1 MKKIILGGVLLLM
14 SLCVMGLQRKKYG
27 YVDPQFHVLDFPVS
41 ASYDKAGYECWA
53 PAKHYVWEKDGLYVT
68 QFSCDWDRA
77 RSKRNLGFMH
87 HAQDVYVMDP
97 VVVIPNKYIR
107 HKNDLNFK
115 NDRTIYFRLHLND

>member
-1 MKKIILGGVLLLM
+1 MKKIILGVLLLM
-14 SLCVMGLQRKKYG
+14 SLCVTGKEKKYG
-27 YVDPQFHVLDFPVS
+27 YVDPQFHMIDFPVS
-41 ASYDKAGYECWA
+41 ASYNKAGYECWA